1 MEEGSKRK
9 NSKLMQFL
17 NEARDQRMKKS
28 LMMNT
33 YSKTVTMGEK
43 KVWNTFNVEERKVST

>member
-1 MEEGSKRK
+1 
-9 NSKLMQFL
+9 MQFL

-43 KVWNTFNVEERKVST
+43 KV

>member
-1 MEEGSKRK
+1 
-9 NSKLMQFL
+9 MQFL